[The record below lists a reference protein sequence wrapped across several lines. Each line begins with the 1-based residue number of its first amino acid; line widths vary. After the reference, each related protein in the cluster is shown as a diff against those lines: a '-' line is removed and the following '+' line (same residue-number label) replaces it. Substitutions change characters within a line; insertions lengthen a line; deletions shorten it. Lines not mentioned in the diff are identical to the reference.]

1 MRQKLQNVRKGAF
14 RRRRVILA
22 PIAVPAILAAIL
34 ALKVTEMII
43 KAFQKRVPLRWEVVG
58 VGKKVFLRKL

>member
-22 PIAVPAILAAIL
+22 PIVVPAILAAIL

-43 KAFQKRVPLRWEVVG
+43 KAFWCGEESVSEKTLRG
-58 VGKKVFLRKL
+58 

>member
-1 MRQKLQNVRKGAF
+1 LRQRPRNTKKMV
-14 RRRRVILA
+14 VLA
-22 PIAVPAILAAIL
+22 PIVVPAILAAIL